1 MEDRAEDLAKA
12 FSFPAKDKGAHRHKQ
27 FAVETGADGLLVDDH
42 VVRHAEPLDGL
53 ECDEVMDFATSVESH
68 LELNIFIDR

>member
-1 MEDRAEDLAKA
+1 
-12 FSFPAKDKGAHRHKQ
+12 
-27 FAVETGADGLLVDDH
+27 VDDH
-42 VVRHAEPLDGL
+42 VVRHAEPLDCL